1 MNFPKETASWKAEI
15 MLLNFALRLK
25 KAGARSAMN
34 VLHSGK
40 LITLPWANHSNT
52 VSLTPTVFC
61 LLFLFLILMLQL
73 LSMRIIVTGTPGTG
87 KTAVAKLLGK
97 RLKCRVINEHDF
109 CMGKKIGRFEHGELV
124 VPLGKFQKALNAELK
139 KRRNII
145 AEGHLL
151 CEIKLNA
158 DAAILL
164 RLHPE
169 LLEARLERRGY
180 NAEKIQDN
188 VFCEGIDYCK
198 KHLNRNYRRS
208 RIIEVSAHGTA
219 KETANIIFNK
229 LKAQLNIG

>member
-34 VLHSGK
+34 VRHSGK

-61 LLFLFLILMLQL
+61 LFFLFLMQHT
-73 LSMRIIVTGTPGTG
+73 LSMRIIVTGTPGVG
-87 KTAVAKLLGK
+87 KTAVARLLGK
-97 RLKCRVINEHDF
+97 RLKCAVLNEHDF
-109 CMGKKIGRFEHGELV
+109 CMRKRIGQFEHGELV

-139 KRRNII
+139 KRGNII

-198 KHLNRNYRRS
+198 KHLYRNYKRS
-208 RIIEVSAHGTA
+208 MIIEVSAHGTA

-229 LKAQLNIG
+229 LKERSDIG